1 MIPCDAPRFSIQD
14 RRQVRV
20 VSLHDGDTITCVFAP
35 FITGDYYMFNVRI
48 AGIDTPELKGTTRD
62 KALDA
67 RQRMFELLTL
77 RFDINTRQF
86 RKKDFD
92 IFFKDNYVEAIIEC
106 QGFDKYGR
114 LLGDIPNIRQ
124 TLIQEGH
131 AYSYDG
137 GTKNV
142 E

>member
-1 MIPCDAPRFSIQD
+1 MIPYDAEKFSIKNQK
-14 RRQVRV
+14 RVRV
-20 VSLHDGDTITCVFAP
+20 TSLHDGDTLTCVFAP
-35 FITGDYYMFNVRI
+35 FVPGEYYTFSVRI
-48 AGIDTPELKGTTRD
+48 AGIDTPELKGLTRD

-67 RQRMFELLTL
+67 RQRAFELLTL
-77 RFDINTRQF
+77 RFDVNTRNF

-92 IFFKDNYVEAIIEC
+92 VFFKDNYVETTIEC

-114 LLGDIPNIRQ
+114 LLGDIPHIRQ

-131 AYSYDG
+131 AYAYDG
-137 GTKNV
+137 GTKTV

>member
-1 MIPCDAPRFSIQD
+1 MIPHDAPKFSIKNHH
-14 RRQVRV
+14 RVRV
-20 VSLHDGDTITCVFAP
+20 TSLHDGDTFTCVLSP
-35 FITGDYYMFNVRI
+35 FVTGEYYTFNVRV
-48 AGIDTPELKGTTRD
+48 AGLDTPELKGVTRERG
-62 KALDA
+62 LDA

-77 RFDINTRQF
+77 KFDVNTRNF
-86 RKKDFD
+86 RKSDFD
-92 IFFKDNYVEAIIEC
+92 KFFIDNYVEAMIEC

-114 LLGDIPNIRQ
+114 LLGDIPHIRQ

>member
-1 MIPCDAPRFSIQD
+1 MIPHDAPKFSIKSQN
-14 RRQVRV
+14 RVRV
-20 VSLHDGDTITCVFAP
+20 TSLHDGDTLTCVFDP
-35 FITGDYYMFNVRI
+35 FVAGEYYTLNVRI
-48 AGIDTPELKGTTRD
+48 AGIDTPELKGVTRE
-62 KALDA
+62 KALNA

-77 RFDINTRQF
+77 KFDVNTLQF

-92 IFFKDNYVEAIIEC
+92 VFFKDNYIETTLEC

-131 AYSYDG
+131 AYAYDG